1 MIFTIAIRELKNLF
15 LSPLAWTIM
24 AVLQLI
30 LAYLFLSQLDTF
42 MLLQPR
48 LAGIEGAPGVTDI
61 VVAPL
66 LQTSGFLLLLIA
78 PAITMRV
85 FSDERRNRT
94 LSLLLSAPVSMTDI
108 VLGKFLGVSLFF
120 LLLLSLLAAMPL
132 ALYAGTTLDAG
143 KLAAGLLG
151 LALLLATF
159 AAIGVFMSSLTE
171 QPVVAAI
178 STLPPVAA
186 VDYRLERRQPG
197 RHDGPASLPVA
208 EDTFR
213 VFPQRPVQHRRCR
226 LFPVTDSRFSDPGH
240 PATGSAEADRLSPCK
255 SLAPQDANYSFR
267 TWSSWQ
273 AC

>member
-85 FSDERRNRT
+85 FSDEKRNRT

-151 LALLLATF
+151 LALLLGTF

-178 STLPPVAA
+178 STLGILMLLWIIDWSGDSQEGMTDLLPYLSLKTHFESFLKGLFSTADVAYFLLLIA
-186 VDYRLERRQPG
+186 AFLILAIRRLDQ
-197 RHDGPASLPVA
+197 
-208 EDTFR
+208 
-213 VFPQRPVQHRRCR
+213 QR
-226 LFPVTDSRFSDPGH
+226 L
-240 PATGSAEADRLSPCK
+240 TG
-255 SLAPQDANYSFR
+255 
-267 TWSSWQ
+267 
-273 AC
+273 

>member
-1 MIFTIAIRELKNLF
+1 MILTIATRELKNLF
-15 LSPLAWTIM
+15 LSPLAWAIM

-66 LQTSGFLLLLIA
+66 LQTTGFLLLLVA
-78 PAITMRV
+78 PALTMRV
-85 FSDERRNRT
+85 FSDEKRNRT

-108 VLGKFLGVSLFF
+108 VLGKFLGITFF
-120 LLLLSLLAAMPL
+120 LLLLLALLTAMPL

-143 KLAAGLLG
+143 KLIAGLLG
-151 LALLLATF
+151 LALLLAAI

-178 STLPPVAA
+178 STLGLLILLWIIDWSGGGQEGMTDLLPYLSMKTHYESFLKGLFSTADVAYYLLLIA
-186 VDYRLERRQPG
+186 TFLILTIRRLDQ
-197 RHDGPASLPVA
+197 
-208 EDTFR
+208 
-213 VFPQRPVQHRRCR
+213 QR
-226 LFPVTDSRFSDPGH
+226 L
-240 PATGSAEADRLSPCK
+240 TG
-255 SLAPQDANYSFR
+255 
-267 TWSSWQ
+267 
-273 AC
+273 

>member
-66 LQTSGFLLLLIA
+66 LHTTGFLLLLIA

-120 LLLLSLLAAMPL
+120 LLLLTLLAAMPL
-132 ALYAGTTLDAG
+132 ALYAGTTLDTG

-151 LALLLATF
+151 LALLLGTF

-178 STLPPVAA
+178 STLGLLLLLWIIDWSGDSQEGMTDLLPYLSLKTHFESFLKGLFSTADVTYYLLLIAA
-186 VDYRLERRQPG
+186 FLILSIRRLDQ
-197 RHDGPASLPVA
+197 
-208 EDTFR
+208 
-213 VFPQRPVQHRRCR
+213 QR
-226 LFPVTDSRFSDPGH
+226 L
-240 PATGSAEADRLSPCK
+240 TG
-255 SLAPQDANYSFR
+255 
-267 TWSSWQ
+267 
-273 AC
+273 

>member
-178 STLPPVAA
+178 STLGILMLLWIIDWSGDSQEGMTDLLPYLSLKTHFESFLKGLFSTADAA
-186 VDYRLERRQPG
+186 YFLLLIAAFLILAIRRLDQ
-197 RHDGPASLPVA
+197 
-208 EDTFR
+208 
-213 VFPQRPVQHRRCR
+213 QR
-226 LFPVTDSRFSDPGH
+226 L
-240 PATGSAEADRLSPCK
+240 TG
-255 SLAPQDANYSFR
+255 
-267 TWSSWQ
+267 
-273 AC
+273 

>member
-178 STLPPVAA
+178 STLGILMLLWIIDWSGDSQEGMTDLLPYLSLKTHFESFLKGLFSTADVAYFLLLIA
-186 VDYRLERRQPG
+186 AFLVLAIRRLDQ
-197 RHDGPASLPVA
+197 
-208 EDTFR
+208 
-213 VFPQRPVQHRRCR
+213 QR
-226 LFPVTDSRFSDPGH
+226 L
-240 PATGSAEADRLSPCK
+240 TG
-255 SLAPQDANYSFR
+255 
-267 TWSSWQ
+267 
-273 AC
+273 

>member
-1 MIFTIAIRELKNLF
+1 MILTIANRELKNLF
-15 LSPLAWTIM
+15 LSPLAWAIM

-66 LQTSGFLLLLIA
+66 LQTTGFLLLLVA

-108 VLGKFLGVSLFF
+108 VLGKFFGVTLFF
-120 LLLLSLLAAMPL
+120 LLLLALLAAMPL
-132 ALYAGTTLDAG
+132 SLYAGTTLDAG

-151 LALLLATF
+151 LALLLAAI

-178 STLPPVAA
+178 STLGLLMMLWIIDWSGDSGEGMTDLLPYLSLKTHFESFLKGLFSTADVAYYLLLITTFLA
-186 VDYRLERRQPG
+186 LSIRRLDQ
-197 RHDGPASLPVA
+197 
-208 EDTFR
+208 
-213 VFPQRPVQHRRCR
+213 QR
-226 LFPVTDSRFSDPGH
+226 L
-240 PATGSAEADRLSPCK
+240 TG
-255 SLAPQDANYSFR
+255 
-267 TWSSWQ
+267 
-273 AC
+273 

>member
-15 LSPLAWTIM
+15 LSPLAWAIM

-66 LQTSGFLLLLIA
+66 LQTSGFLLLLVA

-94 LSLLLSAPVSMTDI
+94 LTLLLSAPVSMTDI
-108 VLGKFLGVSLFF
+108 VLGKFLGITFF
-120 LLLLSLLAAMPL
+120 FMLLLALLAAMPL

-143 KLAAGLLG
+143 KLASGLLG
-151 LALLLATF
+151 LALLLAAI

-178 STLPPVAA
+178 STLGLLMMLWII
-186 VDYRLERRQPG
+186 DWSGGSGEG
-197 RHDGPASLPVA
+197 
-208 EDTFR
+208 
-213 VFPQRPVQHRRCR
+213 
-226 LFPVTDSRFSDPGH
+226 VTDLLPYLSLKTHFESFLKGLFSTTDVAYYLLLI
-240 PATGSAEADRLSPCK
+240 ATFLVLGIRRLDQQR
-255 SLAPQDANYSFR
+255 L
-267 TWSSWQ
+267 TG
-273 AC
+273 